1 MSVKYI
7 VDFSR
12 MFDFT
17 TTWKWSRDFFS
28 FIFALKMF
36 SPCLVSLQSWHILM
50 NINSLLP
57 ENAYLT
63 EDTASFFVF
72 CFFCLGNF
80 WQITDLH
87 WDPSYKLGDD
97 PQLVCASGGG
107 AAADNAGQFG
117 SYVCDSPWHLIN
129 STVFAMKDILPDP
142 DFIIWTGFVPQ
153 TNSST
158 DSHVCLQ
165 IF

>member
-1 MSVKYI
+1 
-7 VDFSR
+7 
-12 MFDFT
+12 
-17 TTWKWSRDFFS
+17 
-28 FIFALKMF
+28 
-36 SPCLVSLQSWHILM
+36 M

-63 EDTASFFVF
+63 EDTASFFCLLVF
-72 CFFCLGNF
+72 CPGNF
-80 WQITDLH
+80 WHVTDLH